1 MNKNYYPTQKTFVKF
16 DDEHFLLYLNEE
28 IVEDYLPE
36 NAEDGAVPFTA
47 YAYSGTEPDGST
59 KIKATEATYPQFV
72 SGLIRTEYSAD
83 AVEAIL
89 LNAQSRFD
97 APKEAEHKLEFADL
111 EEFRQECKD
120 AIASLLQTGN

>member
-1 MNKNYYPTQKTFVKF
+1 MKKVYYPTQKTFVKY

-28 IVEDYLPE
+28 IIEDYLPE

-72 SGLIRTEYSAD
+72 SGLIRTQYSAD

-89 LNAQSRFD
+89 LNSQSRFD
-97 APKEAEHKLEFADL
+97 APKEAEHKVEFADL

-120 AIASLLQTGN
+120 AIASLLQTDN

>member
-1 MNKNYYPTQKTFVKF
+1 MNKNYYPTQKTFVKY

-47 YAYSGTEPDGST
+47 YAYWGTEPDGST

-72 SGLIRTEYSAD
+72 SGLIRTQYSAD

-89 LNAQSRFD
+89 LNSQSTFD

-120 AIASLLQTGN
+120 AIASLLQTDN

>member
-1 MNKNYYPTQKTFVKF
+1 MKKVYYPTQKTFVKY

-72 SGLIRTEYSAD
+72 SGLIRTQYSAD

-89 LNAQSRFD
+89 LNSQSTFD

-120 AIASLLQTGN
+120 AIASLLQTDN

>member
-1 MNKNYYPTQKTFVKF
+1 MKKVYYPTQKTFVKY

-59 KIKATEATYPQFV
+59 KIKAAEATYPQFV
-72 SGLIRTEYSAD
+72 SGLIRTQYS
-83 AVEAIL
+83 V
-89 LNAQSRFD
+89 S
-97 APKEAEHKLEFADL
+97 KELALHRQRDL
-111 EEFRQECKD
+111 KPEEFTTYNDFCEQCKSSID
-120 AIASLLQTGN
+120 LLLS

>member
-1 MNKNYYPTQKTFVKF
+1 MNKNYYPTQKTFVKY

-28 IVEDYLPE
+28 IIEDYIPE
-36 NAEDGAVPFTA
+36 NAEEDTESFTA
-47 YAYSGTEPDGST
+47 YAYSGTEPEGSP
-59 KIKATEATYPQFV
+59 KIKATEATYQKFV

-89 LNAQSRFD
+89 LNSQSTFD

-120 AIASLLQTGN
+120 AIANLLQTDN